1 MEEYIFQGFTDLLPA
16 LGGEAFSCKKDCGK
30 VIAEGCET
38 MGENAQHGGRS
49 ERLMVGKIS
58 PDLLERYVF
67 KRAGVP
73 DPDVLV
79 GPRYGEDAAIIKIHG
94 SYIAVH
100 IDPITAAVKNIGWLA
115 INIASNDVAVRGAR
129 PRWGIIL
136 LLLPEGAGEDLLD
149 SITGQ
154 IDIASKRIGLSIVGG
169 HTEVVQG
176 LGRPIVAATIIGQ
189 PVRGIITTAGA
200 RPGDAIIMTKTA
212 GLEGTAI
219 IASDY
224 RDILA
229 GRGIDPEI
237 LDKASRNIERISVVD
252 EALVLAERGLANSM
266 HDPTEGGI
274 LGGVAE
280 LAYASGVGLE
290 VWEDRIPMARE
301 TLEIA
306 RIVGIDP
313 LRLISSGVLIATT
326 PQERAREAIEALRS
340 AGVEASIIGRVLE
353 KGGGAYLIRRDGTR
367 TKIPRYVEDEIY
379 RVEKLLKH
387 LLRE

>member
-1 MEEYIFQGFTDLLPA
+1 M
-16 LGGEAFSCKKDCGK
+16 GGNPKHGGWIERLEVGK
-30 VIAEGCET
+30 V
-38 MGENAQHGGRS
+38 
-49 ERLMVGKIS
+49 S

-67 KRAGVP
+67 KRAGAP

-100 IDPITAAVKNIGWLA
+100 IDPITAAVRNIGWLA

-129 PRWGIIL
+129 PRWGVIL

-149 SITGQ
+149 SITEQ
-154 IDIASKRIGLSIVGG
+154 IDRASKRIGVSIVGG

-189 PVRGIITTAGA
+189 PVGGIITTAGA
-200 RPGDAIIMTKTA
+200 KPGDAVIMTKTA

-237 LDKASRNIERISVVD
+237 LERASRNIERISVVD
-252 EALVLAERGLANSM
+252 EALALAERGLANSM

-274 LGGVAE
+274 LGGLAE
-280 LAYASGVGLE
+280 LAYASGVGIE
-290 VWEDRIPMARE
+290 VWEDRIPVARE
-301 TLEIA
+301 TQEIA
-306 RIVGIDP
+306 RVIGIDP

-326 PQERAREAIEALRS
+326 PQERAGEAIETLRS
-340 AGVEASIIGRVLE
+340 IGVEASIIGRVLG
-353 KGGGAYLIRRDGTR
+353 KGEEAYLIRRDGTR

-379 RVEKLLKH
+379 RVDRLLEP
-387 LLRE
+387 LARQLNTR